1 MKRYIFLLFIGLAVV
16 SQGADLKL
24 LMDQANKAY
33 ADQDFSKAQELYE
46 QILGTG
52 NESAQLYFNLGN
64 AFYKQGDNL
73 RAILNYERARRLAP
87 RNADIDFN
95 LKIANQFVVDNI
107 EQLPRPFFSRWW
119 NTLSGFSSADG
130 WARWSVLFFLVF
142 LILLGTYF
150 FSSRLS
156 IRKLAFY
163 TALFSATLTILTFS
177 LAGRQNSLMK
187 DRTSA
192 LIQCPR
198 VSVKSAPTVTGT
210 DLFMIHEGLK
220 VKITDQ
226 LDKWREIEL
235 TDGNKGWV
243 NDSCLVRI

>member
-1 MKRYIFLLFIGLAVV
+1 MKRYIFLFFIALASV
-16 SQGADLKL
+16 SHGADLKL

-33 ADQDFSKAQELYE
+33 AAQEFAQAQELYE

-52 NESAQLYFNLGN
+52 HESAQLYFNLGN

-73 RAILNYERARRLAP
+73 RAILNFERAKRLAP
-87 RNADIDFN
+87 RNGDIDFN

-142 LILLGTYF
+142 LLLLGTYF
-150 FSSRLS
+150 FSSRLKF
-156 IRKLAFY
+156 RKMAFY
-163 TALFSATLTILTFS
+163 SALFSALLTVLTFS
-177 LAGRQNSLMK
+177 LANRQNSMVK
-187 DRTSA
+187 DRSSA
-192 LIQCPR
+192 LILCPR
-198 VSVKSAPTVTGT
+198 VTVKSAPSTTGT

-243 NDSCLVRI
+243 KDSCLVRI

>member
-1 MKRYIFLLFIGLAVV
+1 MKKYIFLLFIGLAFI
-16 SQGADLKL
+16 SKGADLKL

-33 ADQDFSKAQELYE
+33 SDQDFAKAQELYE

-52 NESAQLYFNLGN
+52 HESAQLYFNLGN
-64 AFYKQGDNL
+64 TFYKQGNNL
-73 RAILNYERARRLAP
+73 RAILNYERAKRLAP
-87 RNADIDFN
+87 RNPDIDFN

-130 WARWSVLFFLVF
+130 WARWSVVFFLVS
-142 LILLGTYF
+142 LVLLGTYF
-150 FSSRLS
+150 FSSKLN
-156 IRKLAFY
+156 IRKLSFY
-163 TALFSATLTILTFS
+163 AALFSAIITILTFS
-177 LAGRQNSLMK
+177 LASRQNSLLK
-187 DRTSA
+187 DRSSA
-192 LIQCPR
+192 LILCPR
-198 VSVKSAPTVTGT
+198 VSVKSAPSVTGT